1 MLYQL
6 LKPVAVTG
14 INLFFNSISVEN
26 QERIPN
32 KGPVIFAANHPNTM
46 MDPLIVGA
54 NCNRSVAFLAK
65 STLFSNKAFAWLLGL
80 IGIIPVY
87 RKIDAEGDMVR
98 NEEMFSAT
106 YRHLEKGRALLIF
119 PEGISTPE
127 RIIHKIKTGAARI
140 GLGAEANNDFNL
152 NVYIVPAGINYS
164 AGTKF
169 RSDVHC
175 RFGIPI
181 AMTDFREQYETDDRS
196 AVQAVTS
203 QLRQA
208 LKKLTTTV
216 TDQADADI
224 VQSLETIYKK
234 ELTVDLG
241 MDKHSKDDE
250 FKVSKGIIR
259 AVRWFSENK
268 PKWSHKMKQSI
279 IQYLSILDKLK
290 IRDDFLST
298 SRSKVTFSRRLQSW
312 FFLVFG
318 FPVFI
323 YGWILNYL
331 PYKLSGILAV
341 RAVKGHFADLSSK
354 KMLFGMGLFIVW
366 YTGILVLFYKIIDD
380 GMWTAL
386 FFLTFIPSGNFTL
399 LYFRKA
405 QNYRQHLRFM
415 TIFYQKRRLLYQLIE
430 KRLSIIH
437 ELDRAK
443 EEYFA
448 KNIRNDSSE
457 DLSDFKG

>member
-6 LKPVAVTG
+6 LKPVAITG

-26 QERIPN
+26 QERIPQ
-32 KGPVIFAANHPNTM
+32 KGPLIFAANHPNTM
-46 MDPLIVGA
+46 MDPLIVGT
-54 NCNRSVAFLAK
+54 NCDRRVSILAK
-65 STLFSNKAFAWLLGL
+65 STLFSNKVFAWFFGL

-87 RKIDAEGDMVR
+87 RKIDAESEMDR
-98 NEEMFSAT
+98 NEETFASA
-106 YRHLEKGRALLIF
+106 YRHLEKGHAILIF

-127 RIIHKIKTGAARI
+127 RIIHKVKTGAARI

-152 NVYIVPAGINYS
+152 NVHIVPAGINYS

-175 RFGIPI
+175 RFGRPI
-181 AMTDFREQYETDDRS
+181 AMTDYRGQYEADDWS
-196 AVQAVTS
+196 AVQAVTT

-216 TDQADADI
+216 RDQSDAGI
-224 VQSLETIYKK
+224 VQSLEKIYKK

-241 MDKHSKDDE
+241 LDKYSKDDE

-259 AVRWFSENK
+259 AVEWFSKNK
-268 PKWSHKMKQSI
+268 PKWSHDMKQSI
-279 IQYLSILDKLK
+279 LQYISLLDKLK
-290 IRDDFLST
+290 IRDEFLST
-298 SRSKVTFSRRLQSW
+298 SRSKVTFIRRLQSW

-341 RAVKGHFADLSSK
+341 RAVRDNFADLSSK
-354 KMLFGMGLFIVW
+354 KMLFGLGLFIIW
-366 YTGILVLFYKIIDD
+366 YTGISILFYKII
-380 GMWTAL
+380 GNTLWTAL

-399 LYFRKA
+399 FYYRKA
-405 QNYRQHLRFM
+405 QNYGQHIRFM
-415 TIFYQKRRLLYQLIE
+415 TIFYQKRTLLYQLIE
-430 KRLSIIH
+430 KRLTIIH
-437 ELDRAK
+437 ELNKAK
-443 EEYFA
+443 DDYFA
-448 KNIRNDSSE
+448 KNISNDSSE
-457 DLSDFKG
+457 DLSDFK

>member
-1 MLYQL
+1 MMLYQL
-6 LKPVAVTG
+6 LRPVAVTG
-14 INLFFNSISVEN
+14 INLFFTSISVEN

-32 KGPVIFAANHPNTM
+32 QGPVIFAANHPNTM

-54 NCNRSVAFLAK
+54 NCNRRVAFLAR
-65 STLFSNKAFAWLLGL
+65 STLFSNKVFAWLLGL

-87 RKIDAEGDMVR
+87 RKIDAESDMVR
-98 NEEMFSAT
+98 NEEMFAAT

-152 NVYIVPAGINYS
+152 NVQIVPAGINYS

-175 RFGIPI
+175 RFGRPI
-181 AMTDFREQYETDDRS
+181 AMTDFLEQYRADDQS
-196 AVQAVTS
+196 AVQAVTT

-259 AVRWFSENK
+259 AVEWFSENK
-268 PKWSHKMKQSI
+268 PKWSHELKKSI
-279 IQYLSILDKLK
+279 IKYISILDKLK

-298 SRSKVTFSRRLQSW
+298 SRSKVTFGRRLQSW

-331 PYKLSGILAV
+331 PYKLSGILAL

-354 KMLFGMGLFIVW
+354 KMLFGLGLFIVW
-366 YTGILVLFYKIIDD
+366 YSGILILFYKIFDN

-405 QNYRQHLRFM
+405 QNYGQHLRFM
-415 TIFYQKRRLLYQLIE
+415 SIFYQKRSLLYQLIE

-437 ELDRAK
+437 ELNRAK

-448 KNIRNDSSE
+448 KNIRKD
-457 DLSDFKG
+457 

>member
-1 MLYQL
+1 MLYHL
-6 LKPVAVTG
+6 LKPVGVTG

-32 KGPVIFAANHPNTM
+32 QGPLIFAANHPNTM

-54 NCNRSVAFLAK
+54 NCNRRVSFLAR
-65 STLFSNKAFAWLLGL
+65 STLFSNKFFAWLLGL

-98 NEEMFSAT
+98 NEEMFAAT

-119 PEGISTPE
+119 PEGISTPD
-127 RIIHKIKTGAARI
+127 RIIHKVKTGAARI
-140 GLGAEANNDFNL
+140 GLGAEENNDFNL
-152 NVYIVPAGINYS
+152 NVQIVPAGINYS

-175 RFGIPI
+175 RFGHPI
-181 AMTDFREQYETDDRS
+181 FMADFREQYEADDRS
-196 AVQAVTS
+196 AVQAVTT

-216 TDQADADI
+216 TDQADANI

-241 MDKHSKDDE
+241 MDKYSKDDE

-259 AVRWFSENK
+259 AVEWFSENK
-268 PKWSHKMKQSI
+268 PKWSHKLKKSI
-279 IQYLSILDKLK
+279 MQYISILDKLK

-298 SRSKVTFSRRLQSW
+298 SRSKVTLGRRLQSW

-318 FPVFI
+318 FPIFI

-341 RAVKGHFADLSSK
+341 RAVKGHYADLSSK
-354 KMLFGMGLFIVW
+354 KMLYGMGLFIVW
-366 YTGILVLFYKIIDD
+366 YACILVLFYNIIDD
-380 GMWTAL
+380 GIWTAL

-405 QNYRQHLRFM
+405 QNYGQHLRFM
-415 TIFYQKRRLLYQLIE
+415 SIFYQKRKLLYQLIE
-430 KRLSIIH
+430 KRIAIIH
-437 ELDRAK
+437 ELNRAK

-448 KNIRNDSSE
+448 KNIRKNSSG
-457 DLSDFKG
+457 DMSDFK

>member
-54 NCNRSVAFLAK
+54 NCNRRVAFLAK

-87 RKIDAEGDMVR
+87 RKIDADGDIDR
-98 NEEMFSAT
+98 NEEMFAAT
-106 YRHLEKGRALLIF
+106 YRHLEKGHALLIF

-175 RFGIPI
+175 RFGSPI

-341 RAVKGHFADLSSK
+341 RVVKGHFADLSSK
-354 KMLFGMGLFIVW
+354 KCCLGWGYLSS
-366 YTGILVLFYKIIDD
+366 GILVS
-380 GMWTAL
+380 W
-386 FFLTFIPSGNFTL
+386 FFSIKLSVTGCGQH
-399 LYFRKA
+399 YF
-405 QNYRQHLRFM
+405 F
-415 TIFYQKRRLLYQLIE
+415 
-430 KRLSIIH
+430 
-437 ELDRAK
+437 
-443 EEYFA
+443 
-448 KNIRNDSSE
+448 
-457 DLSDFKG
+457 

>member
-32 KGPVIFAANHPNTM
+32 KGPVIFAANHPNTI

-54 NCNRSVAFLAK
+54 NCNRRVSILAK
-65 STLFSNKAFAWLLGL
+65 STLFSNKVYAWLLGL

-87 RKIDAEGDMVR
+87 RKIDAESDMVR
-98 NEEMFSAT
+98 NEDMFAAT
-106 YRHLEKGRALLIF
+106 YRHLEKGHALLIF

-127 RIIHKIKTGAARI
+127 RIIHKVKTGVARI
-140 GLGAEANNDFNL
+140 GLGAEASNDFNL
-152 NVYIVPAGINYS
+152 NVQLVPAGINYS

-175 RFGIPI
+175 RFGRPI
-181 AMTDFREQYETDDRS
+181 AMTDFQDQYEADNRS
-196 AVQAVTS
+196 AVQTVTT

-241 MDKHSKDDE
+241 LDKHSKDDE

-259 AVRWFSENK
+259 AVEWFSDNK

-279 IQYLSILDKLK
+279 TQYISILDKLK

-298 SRSKVTFSRRLQSW
+298 SRSKVTFGRRLQSW

-341 RAVKGHFADLSSK
+341 RAVKGHFAGLSSK
-354 KMLFGMGLFIVW
+354 KMLFGMGLFIFW
-366 YTGILVLFYKIIDD
+366 YTGILVLFYNIIDNE
-380 GMWTAL
+380 MWTAL

-405 QNYRQHLRFM
+405 QNYGQHLRFM

-437 ELDRAK
+437 ELNMAK
-443 EEYFA
+443 EDYFA
-448 KNIRNDSSE
+448 KNIRDDSSE
-457 DLSDFKG
+457 DLSDFN

>member
-6 LKPVAVTG
+6 LKPVGVTG

-32 KGPVIFAANHPNTM
+32 QGPLIFVANHPNTM

-54 NCNRSVAFLAK
+54 NCNRRVSFLAR
-65 STLFSNKAFAWLLGL
+65 STLFSNKVFAWLLGL

-98 NEEMFSAT
+98 NEEMFAAT
-106 YRHLEKGRALLIF
+106 HRHLEKGRALLIF

-127 RIIHKIKTGAARI
+127 RIIHKVKTGAARI
-140 GLGAEANNDFNL
+140 GLGAEENNDFNL
-152 NVYIVPAGINYS
+152 NVQIVPAGINYS

-175 RFGIPI
+175 RFGHPI
-181 AMTDFREQYETDDRS
+181 AMADFQEQYKADDWS
-196 AVQAVTS
+196 AVQAVTI

-216 TDQADADI
+216 TDQANANI

-241 MDKHSKDDE
+241 MDKYSKDDE

-259 AVRWFSENK
+259 AVEWFSENK
-268 PKWSHKMKQSI
+268 PKWSHKLKQSI
-279 IQYLSILDKLK
+279 MQYTSILDKLK

-298 SRSKVTFSRRLQSW
+298 SRSKVTLGRRLQSW

-318 FPVFI
+318 FPIFI

-341 RAVKGHFADLSSK
+341 RAVKGHYADLSSK

-366 YTGILVLFYKIIDD
+366 YAGILVLFYNIIND
-380 GMWTAL
+380 GIWTAL

-405 QNYRQHLRFM
+405 QNYGQHLRFM
-415 TIFYQKRRLLYQLIE
+415 SIFYQKRRLLYQLIE
-430 KRLSIIH
+430 KRISIIH
-437 ELDRAK
+437 ELNRAK
-443 EEYFA
+443 EEYFS
-448 KNIRNDSSE
+448 KNIRKNSSE
-457 DLSDFKG
+457 DLSDFK